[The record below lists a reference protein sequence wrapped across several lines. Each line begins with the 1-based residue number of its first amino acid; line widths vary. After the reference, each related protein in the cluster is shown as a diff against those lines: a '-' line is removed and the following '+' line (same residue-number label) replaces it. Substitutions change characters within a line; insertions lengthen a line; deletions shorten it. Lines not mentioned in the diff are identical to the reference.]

1 MHSPSHLME
10 LNSVNAQPIETMEFH
25 GVELPQ
31 VGEIVRCLVLH
42 LLQQV
47 NKSL

>member
-1 MHSPSHLME
+1 MDM
-10 LNSVNAQPIETMEFH
+10 NSVNVRHMETMEFH

-42 LLQQV
+42 LKQQV
-47 NKSL
+47 NESLSILF